1 MKCTASGNNDGGAV
15 KAYLT
20 EADKRFLR
28 VPLYGNAYKLWVTWL
43 ASYIQRLFEWT
54 RTIRSY
60 THS

>member
-43 ASYIQRLFEWT
+43 ASYI
-54 RTIRSY
+54 
-60 THS
+60 